1 MREVLLIAR
10 YEYLKFVTRRGAL
23 IGILVVPLLIGL
35 GIGVP
40 ALTARA
46 SQADRFTVID
56 RSQHGYFDL
65 VAESLKQSDEHRT
78 RLALNDYVRQYADV
92 GAIQRNAPQLMAAL
106 EAPYG
111 ESKALADY
119 ERMGGAKEILATIGP
134 YLKQDAPGFTAP
146 TQRWNLVPPPD
157 LLSNAKPAQ
166 FASHVRSYLFDNS
179 RNVNVGLRYVVVV
192 PENFG
197 LGPGQD
203 SSVEIWRDA
212 PATNNFANFIAATFS
227 NELRIQALAPAG
239 FDRQKLTLDLG
250 RAAAIK
256 ERSAADSSETGAANR
271 DRLKALLP
279 GVLAYLLMFSVLSN
293 AGMLLG
299 GVIEEKSNR
308 VVELILSCT
317 SATKFMAGKLLG
329 ALGSALTMMC
339 ILIVLAMG
347 VMAGFAPGGL
357 SLLSGLG
364 DLPFYVYVA
373 MVIYFVAALLIY
385 SSMYLAIGSMMPSVQ
400 DAQSFAAPMMLVVIL
415 PVFFISAVIT
425 APNGVIA
432 TVLSWIPIYTPF
444 LMMFRLPSNPPGF
457 EIVGTSLLIV
467 ATTAFM
473 LIQMGRVFAANVLAS
488 DKPPTFRALL
498 QKMAGR
504 SVAGGQRREGLLSVR
519 QP

>member
-10 YEYLKFVTRRGAL
+10 YEYLKFLTRRGTL

-35 GIGVP
+35 SIGVP
-40 ALTARA
+40 ALTERV

-56 RSQHGYFDL
+56 RGQHGYFDR
-65 VAESLKQSDEHRT
+65 VAESLATAEEHRT
-78 RLALNDYVRQYADV
+78 RLALNDYVRQYGDIA
-92 GAIQRNAPQLMAAL
+92 AIERNAPQLAATL

-119 ERMGGAKEILATIGP
+119 HRMGGAKEILATVSP
-134 YLKQDAPGFTAP
+134 YLKRDAPGFTAP
-146 TQRWNLVPPPD
+146 SRRWNLVPPPGP
-157 LLSNAKPAQ
+157 LNTAKPAQ
-166 FASHVRSYLFDNS
+166 FASEVSSWLSGRG
-179 RNVNVGLRYVVVV
+179 RNVNEHLRYVVVV

-197 LGPGQD
+197 LAPGQQ

-212 PATNNFANFIAATFS
+212 PAANNFTGFIAATFS
-227 NELRIQALAPAG
+227 KELRIQALAPAG
-239 FDRQKLTLDLG
+239 FDRRKLVLDLG
-250 RAAAIK
+250 RAAVI
-256 ERSAADSSETGAANR
+256 EQRSAADPSEAGATNR
-271 DRLKALLP
+271 DRLNTLVP
-279 GVLAYLLMFSVLSN
+279 GIMAYLLMFSVLSN

-339 ILIVLAMG
+339 ILILMAIA
-347 VMAGFAPGGL
+347 VMAVFAPGGL
-357 SLLSGLG
+357 SLLSGFG
-364 DLPFYVYVA
+364 DLPFYEYAA
-373 MVIYFVAALLIY
+373 MAVYFVTALLIY

-400 DAQSFAAPMMLVVIL
+400 DAQSFAAPMMLLVIL
-415 PVFFISAVIT
+415 PVFFMPAVME
-425 APNGVIA
+425 APNGMIA

-444 LMMFRLPSNPPGF
+444 LMMFRLPANPPLAD
-457 EIVGTSLLIV
+457 ILGTSVLIV

-488 DKPPTFRALL
+488 DKPPTFRVFM
-498 QKMAGR
+498 QKLAGR
-504 SVAGGQRREGLLSVR
+504 TADGRTSRGGLFSSR
-519 QP
+519 QH